1 MQREIPFDKIQ
12 GLTKCTEEKN
22 NEFVLHIKNEHD
34 YRFDCVTR
42 QIRNECIT
50 AVKECFFYATAK
62 DLPIFGVQSSKYK
75 MGDFVQT
82 KKDLERNNRSMPGE
96 HFRLH
101 EEDTC
106 GKNAASVTQGL
117 MR

>member
-1 MQREIPFDKIQ
+1 MQRDVPFDKIQ

-75 MGDFVQT
+75 MGDFV
-82 KKDLERNNRSMPGE
+82 
-96 HFRLH
+96 
-101 EEDTC
+101 
-106 GKNAASVTQGL
+106 
-117 MR
+117 